1 MAPTE
6 REAREA
12 YDKQVAADAK
22 KKAEQEKKA
31 PTLMRPG
38 EKPPDDAPK
47 AKPGGDQ

>member
-12 YDKQVAADAK
+12 QDKKIAADEAK
-22 KKAEQEKKA
+22 KKEQEKKA
-31 PTLMRPG
+31 PTLLRPG

-47 AKPGGDQ
+47 AKPSGDQ